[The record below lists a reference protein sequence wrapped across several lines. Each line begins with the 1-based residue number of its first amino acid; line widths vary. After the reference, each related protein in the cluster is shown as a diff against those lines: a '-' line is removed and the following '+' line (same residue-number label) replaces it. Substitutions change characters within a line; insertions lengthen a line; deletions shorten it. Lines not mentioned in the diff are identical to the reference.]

1 MQEKERNSYI
11 EAIKMA
17 AGSVQYRNLSVKR
30 TIIGAAEQLCWYY
43 ENLKDKSYL
52 ETATLHMQAYL
63 EMGFPYEEGAEV
75 FDRILESL
83 GTTREMQ
90 FPEKFYTSKKV
101 KRSKSQVRSMMR
113 NWSASPRQSM
123 KIGEVVEDI
132 IRKTE
137 KKETGIFYYECA
149 VTGDLYELVISE
161 KEMFFHDIRRGIFY
175 TFID

>member
-1 MQEKERNSYI
+1 MQEKERNRYI

-30 TIIGAAEQLCWYY
+30 TMIETAEQLCWYY

-63 EMGFPYEEGAEV
+63 EMGFAYEEGAEV
-75 FDRILESL
+75 FDRILKNL

-90 FPEKFYTSKKV
+90 FPEKFYTSKKI
-101 KRSKSQVRSMMR
+101 KRNKSQVRSMVR
-113 NWSASPRQSM
+113 NWRASPRQSM

-137 KKETGIFYYECA
+137 TKETGIFYYECV
-149 VTGDLYELVISE
+149 VTGDLYELVISK

-175 TFID
+175 TFMD